1 MNLGR
6 MGGIPPKKTLGG
18 ENWKSLLCIVPAE
31 LDATSDNRI
40 RHSLVVGS
48 GISSVPGIICNK
60 LQPSINL
67 GRMGGIPP
75 KKTLGGKN

>member
-1 MNLGR
+1 

-48 GISSVPGIICNK
+48 GFLRFQESLATSSK
-60 LQPSINL
+60 HQS
-67 GRMGGIPP
+67 
-75 KKTLGGKN
+75 TLVEWAAFHQKRH